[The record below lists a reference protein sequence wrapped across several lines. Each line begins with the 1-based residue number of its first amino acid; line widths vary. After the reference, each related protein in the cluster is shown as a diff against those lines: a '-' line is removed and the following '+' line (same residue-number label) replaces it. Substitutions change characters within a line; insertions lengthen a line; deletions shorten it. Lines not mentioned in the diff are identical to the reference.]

1 MAIYS
6 SSHRQPGWGTPFY
19 PILLSSLLSLGV
31 VIDPLNLDAKPPAA
45 SLEDPPSLIHA
56 QKLSLEVVA
65 LTERGVQD
73 PTELHDTL
81 KSRLMKVGY
90 EIVSKDTPTYDVRVR
105 LKCEE
110 RKRWSGPSKYRVGTH
125 TGVETSRLWKGPACQ
140 ISYRHPQITS
150 TWSREIHTPFEEA
163 GPAARK
169 AGVKKVGLYALQQ
182 LNAQL
187 RVDPFPLHL
196 AAEWGQAERLVHIL
210 HQSTTNQTT
219 KRLIVRLLGPLDHPL
234 AFSTL
239 EQSVSQPELAVTALK
254 SLGHQGERAIP
265 SLASVLKESKDEAQ
279 RLAAIEALGEIA
291 THNKTPSL
299 FDHFLPL
306 LKEDNPRIQTIV
318 VKGLGRLGDQR
329 AIPPLEELN
338 LKTWTNTSTDPD
350 IKELREAL
358 NWSLWQLNPDA
369 HTGE

>member
-1 MAIYS
+1 MLTNCILY
-6 SSHRQPGWGTPFY
+6 RRPEQGTLFS
-19 PILLSSLLSLGV
+19 PILVSSLLTLG
-31 VIDPLNLDAKPPAA
+31 ILFTPLLMEAKPPAPPVG
-45 SLEDPPSLIHA
+45 DPPTLEHA

-73 PTELHDTL
+73 STELHDTL
-81 KSRLMKVGY
+81 KSRLMEVGY
-90 EIVSKDTPTYDVRVR
+90 DIVSTDTPTANVRVR

-140 ISYRHPQITS
+140 ISYRHPKITS

-163 GPAARK
+163 ETAARK
-169 AGVKKVGLYALQQ
+169 AGVKKVGQYALQQ

-187 RVDPFPLHL
+187 QVDPFPLHL
-196 AAEWGQAERLVHIL
+196 AAEWGQAERLVQIL
-210 HQSTTNQTT
+210 QQSTTNETT
-219 KRLIVRLLGPLDHPL
+219 KRLIVELLGPLDHPL

-239 EQSVSQPELAVTALK
+239 EESVSQPALAVTALR

-265 SLASVLKESKDEAQ
+265 ALASVLKESKDEAQ
-279 RLAAIEALGEIA
+279 RLAAIESLGEIA

-299 FDHFLPL
+299 FDHFVPL
-306 LKEDNPRIQTIV
+306 LNEPNHRIQTIA
-318 VKGLGRLGDQR
+318 VKSLGRLGDQR

-338 LKTWTNTSTDPD
+338 LKTWTNTSTDAD